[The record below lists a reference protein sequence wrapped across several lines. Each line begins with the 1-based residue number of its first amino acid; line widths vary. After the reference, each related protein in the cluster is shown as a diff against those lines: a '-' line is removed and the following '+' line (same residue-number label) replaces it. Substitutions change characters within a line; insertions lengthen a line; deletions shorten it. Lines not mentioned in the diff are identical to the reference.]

1 MYIKD
6 KAMPTI
12 EVNNI
17 TKSFG
22 AQKVVDG
29 VSFEV
34 NDGEIFGLLGPNGAG
49 KTTTIR
55 ILLDIFKP
63 DSGSISILGGA
74 MSESKKDLIGYM
86 PEERGLYQD
95 IPLDKC
101 LIYLATL
108 KGISQQE
115 SRKRVATWLER
126 FELSAHFR
134 KKMKELSKGMQQK
147 AQLIA
152 TLIHEPRI
160 VIIDEPFSAL
170 DPLNTQMVKDI
181 LKELRQKMVTIVMC
195 THQMH
200 QVEELCDRLVLINNG
215 KSMLYGRLEE
225 IQNHY
230 AGHDVV
236 VKTHGELP
244 VMDFAVQS
252 EKINGSSY
260 RVSLPAGITSQQY
273 LRLLVEKNVAV
284 EQFEVAV
291 PTLDEIFIQVVRDE
305 AGTGQMQ

>member
-1 MYIKD
+1 
-6 KAMPTI
+6 MPTI
-12 EVNNI
+12 QVNNI

-29 VSFEV
+29 VSFDV

-63 DSGSISILGGA
+63 DSGSISILGGP
-74 MSESKKDLIGYM
+74 MSEPKKDLIGYM

-126 FELSAHFR
+126 FDLSAHSR

-152 TLIHEPRI
+152 TLIHEPRV

-170 DPLNTQMVKDI
+170 DPVNTQMVKDI
-181 LKELRQKMVTIVMC
+181 LKELRQKEITIVMC

-225 IQNHY
+225 IQDHY
-230 AGHDVV
+230 TGHGVV

-284 EQFEVAV
+284 DQFEVAV

-305 AGTGQMQ
+305 AGTGQIQ